1 MGSKRGWGPGCGPEF
16 GCSAALGLEREA
28 VGGKREGSRPS
39 GMEQLQEDME
49 LEEGEL
55 RLELKLEQIV
65 LSHPRQERVSRKCQ
79 LLER

>member
-1 MGSKRGWGPGCGPEF
+1 M
-16 GCSAALGLEREA
+16 
-28 VGGKREGSRPS
+28 GGKREGSRPS

-49 LEEGEL
+49 LEEGEP